1 MYNIELYRTEKMKVI
16 AVLIPTF
23 TIEYSIDI
31 LSGIAD
37 YFKDKEVKVVIIQTR
52 IPGVNQGH
60 FDYQYCTGFE
70 YAKSKEVDAIICVSG
85 VYASQMEESKIRDIL
100 KAFEPRPV
108 ISIALDPK
116 TKNSYVISADCRKS
130 FKEMV
135 AHLKKVHGCKKIAFF
150 SANETKSKEAIERY
164 DAFTAALDANKL
176 TFYPDMVYDGSF
188 TDFKAYDEIK
198 ARFQSKKDIPFDAIF
213 CANDMMASGAIRA
226 LEDIG
231 VKVPEDVKVVGFDDA
246 IIATMQTPKLS
257 TINQDIYSQG
267 YEAAE
272 IAYRVLDG
280 EKIKKEFLNPLIP
293 KFRQSCGCISMD
305 HSLPLYKNI
314 DGDICSD
321 IDEKYDGAMQFVNSL
336 NEKNSIVT
344 LIDTIRGFNTLKQ
357 MFFSLK
363 YIAKQCSMGGMAVHF
378 FKDVQI
384 IDSEQEF
391 VLPEEVDLH
400 MYYTDIADTEIFR
413 PGLTANPHEKIFSA
427 RVMEDI
433 SGLFI
438 LNPIF
443 MGEANYGYMLCRIK
457 ENKFADYNVYLKII
471 MNAVA
476 QAYEYTSKIQEGRN
490 IERENTELALQSR
503 MDELT
508 GILNRRGFIEQGQ
521 AALDILQE
529 TDTSGVVFF
538 ADMDG
543 LKIINDTFGHEMGD
557 KAIML
562 QARVLKDIFR
572 SSDVVGR
579 LSGDEFGIVALGMK
593 MNYVENTRLKINMLC
608 KKVSIENQLPFT
620 LSISLGAVDLQKSSV
635 LKQLL
640 SEADKELYKEK
651 KKKHARQ

>member
-1 MYNIELYRTEKMKVI
+1 MKVI

-23 TIEYSIDI
+23 TIEYSLDI
-31 LSGIAD
+31 LSGISD
-37 YFKDKEVKVVIIQTR
+37 YFRGKEVKVVIIQTR
-52 IPGVNQGH
+52 IPGVNQGA
-60 FDYQYCTGFE
+60 FDYQFCTGFE

-85 VYASQMEESKIRDIL
+85 IYASQMEEEALREL
-100 KAFEPRPV
+100 LRGYEPRPIV
-108 ISIALDPK
+108 SIAMDPQ
-116 TKNSYVISADCRKS
+116 TRNGYTIQADCRKS
-130 FKEMV
+130 FKQV
-135 AHLKKVHGCKKIAFF
+135 INHLKKEHDCKKIAFF
-150 SANETKSKEAIERY
+150 SANETRSKEALERY
-164 DAFTAALDANKL
+164 DAFTAALDSCKL
-176 TFYPDMVYDGSF
+176 PFYPDMVYDGAF

-198 ARFQSKKDIPFDAIF
+198 ARFKSKNEIPFDAIV
-213 CANDMMASGAIRA
+213 CANDMMAVGCIRA
-226 LEDIG
+226 FEEIG
-231 VKVPEDVKVVGFDDA
+231 VRVPQDVKVVGFDDA
-246 IIATMQTPKLS
+246 IIASMMSPKLS

-272 IAYRVLDG
+272 IADRLLDG
-280 EKIKKEFLNPLIP
+280 ETMKKELLNPLVP
-293 KFRQSCGCISMD
+293 KFRQSCGCISMEN
-305 HSLPLYKNI
+305 SLPVYKSVDNEV
-314 DGDICSD
+314 CSD
-321 IDEKYDGAMQFVNSL
+321 MNEKNDGAMQFVNAL
-336 NEKNSIVT
+336 NEKNTIVT
-344 LIDTIRGFNTLKQ
+344 LLDVMRGFNTLKQ

-363 YIAKQCSMGGMAVHF
+363 YITSQCAMSGMAVHF
-378 FKDVQI
+378 FKEVQL
-384 IDSEQEF
+384 IDSEKEF
-391 VLPEEVDLH
+391 ILPEQVDLH
-400 MYYTDIADTEIFR
+400 MFYTEYTNTEVFR
-413 PGLTANPHEKIFSA
+413 PGLTTNPHEKLFAS
-427 RVMEDI
+427 RTMEDI
-433 SGLFI
+433 SGIFL

-457 ENKFADYNVYLKII
+457 ENKFADYNVYLKIV

-476 QAYEYTSKIQEGRN
+476 QAFDYTSKIQEGRT

-508 GILNRRGFIEQGQ
+508 GILNRRGFIEHGQ
-521 AALDILQE
+521 AALDVLQE

-543 LKIINDTFGHEMGD
+543 LKKINDTYGHEMGD

-593 MNYVENTRLKINMLC
+593 MNYVENTKLKIDMLC

-651 KKKHARQ
+651 KKKHARDQRD

>member
-1 MYNIELYRTEKMKVI
+1 MKTI

-23 TIEYSIDI
+23 TIEYSLDI
-31 LSGIAD
+31 LSGISD
-37 YFKDKEVKVVIIQTR
+37 YFRDKEVKVVIIQTR
-52 IPGVNQGH
+52 IPGINTGA

-70 YAKSKEVDAIICVSG
+70 YAKSQEVDGIICVSG
-85 VYASQMEESKIRDIL
+85 VYASQMAEEKVREIL
-100 KAFEPRPV
+100 RSFEPRPIV
-108 ISIALDPK
+108 SISLEPQTRNGYTIQ
-116 TKNSYVISADCRKS
+116 TDCRKC
-130 FKEMV
+130 FKEIV
-135 AHLKKVHGCKKIAFF
+135 SHLKKEHGCKKIAFF
-150 SANETKSKEAIERY
+150 SANETKSKEALERY
-164 DAFTAALDANKL
+164 DAFTAALDSCKL
-176 TFYPDMVYDGSF
+176 AFYPDLVFDGSF
-188 TDFKAYDEIK
+188 TDFKAHDEILSRYK
-198 ARFQSKKDIPFDAIF
+198 SKNEIDFDAIV
-213 CANDMMASGAIRA
+213 CANDMMASGCMRA
-226 LEDIG
+226 FEELG
-231 VKVPEDVKVVGFDDA
+231 VRVPDDVKVIGFDDA
-246 IIATMQTPKLS
+246 IVASMLSPKLS

-272 IAYRVLDG
+272 IIDRVLNG
-280 EKIKKEFLNPLIP
+280 EKMKKDLLNPLVP
-293 KFRQSCGCISMD
+293 KFRQSCGCISME
-305 HSLPLYKNI
+305 HSVPCYKNV
-314 DGDICSD
+314 DGEICSD
-321 IDEKYDGAMQFVNSL
+321 INDKTDGVLQFVNSL
-336 NEKNSIVT
+336 NEKNAVVT

-363 YIAKQCSMGGMAVHF
+363 YIISQCAMSGMAVYF

-391 VLPEEVDLH
+391 VLPDEVELH
-400 MYYTDIADTEIFR
+400 MFYTELKNIELFR
-413 PGLTANPHEKIFSA
+413 PGLMVDPHKKIFAA
-427 RVMEDI
+427 RSMEDI
-433 SGLFI
+433 SGIFL

-476 QAYEYTSKIQEGRN
+476 QAYDYTSKIQEGRN
-490 IERENTELALQSR
+490 LERENTDLALQSR

-521 AALDILQE
+521 AALDLLQE
-529 TDTSGVVFF
+529 TDTSGVIFF

-543 LKIINDTFGHEMGD
+543 LKKINDTYGHEMGD

-593 MNYVENTRLKINMLC
+593 IGYVENTKLKIDMLC
-608 KKVSIENQLPFT
+608 RKVSIENQLPFT

-635 LKQLL
+635 LKHLL